1 MYVCNLYRSN
11 NVTNAKGDWLG
22 EKMKEYILSIMYIA
36 IFALVLELIIPDGKL
51 KKYVISIISLL
62 AIITIISPLKNV
74 LKAENVESTIKNVT
88 ETLSNNVN
96 TKDIDISK
104 YDFSKYSNTNITTSV
119 KEKIEKSIIEELGT
133 DEVGDV
139 NVILDDEY
147 IIEKVE
153 IYMVKKNSELLGTA
167 KVSKIIQ
174 KVSDK
179 FNIEQSKIKIIER

>member
-1 MYVCNLYRSN
+1 MYVCNLYRCN

-167 KVSKIIQ
+167 KLSKIIQ